1 MIHPNV
7 LPCVCLN
14 IHVHGQE
21 IFTDSHTHTNK
32 HIHSISSV
40 TLSTII
46 TIDQTEN
53 SIVTE
58 TQFKTGHT

>member
-1 MIHPNV
+1 MGKKF
-7 LPCVCLN
+7 LP
-14 IHVHGQE
+14 
-21 IFTDSHTHTNK
+21 THTHTNK

>member
-1 MIHPNV
+1 MFKYSRPWARNFYR
-7 LPCVCLN
+7 L
-14 IHVHGQE
+14 
-21 IFTDSHTHTNK
+21 THTNK

>member
-1 MIHPNV
+1 MIKYSRPWARNFYR
-7 LPCVCLN
+7 L
-14 IHVHGQE
+14 
-21 IFTDSHTHTNK
+21 THTHTQTNIYTQS
-32 HIHSISSV
+32 HAL
-40 TLSTII
+40 LSTII